1 MKKNMM
7 VVFLFSL
14 VIMMLFN
21 GCAQP
26 VEVIETEPAAQP
38 QMYLVPDNPLGEDE
52 YDPKIYEI
60 NPNVPYVHIPD
71 ESVPLAADFDT
82 SDGISEREAESIAIA
97 HAGLT
102 NDDVQFLHSRYVDDS
117 QEVETPYYHVEFR
130 SQTAP
135 HRFWIDAASGEIL
148 LYEQNT

>member
-1 MKKNMM
+1 MKKMM
-7 VVFLFSL
+7 KIFLFSL

-26 VEVIETEPAAQP
+26 AEVIETEPAAQM
-38 QMYLVPDNPLGEDE
+38 QLSLVPDNPLGQDE

-60 NPNVPYVHIPD
+60 DPNTPYVHIPD

-82 SDGISEREAESIAIA
+82 SDGISEREAEAIAIA
-97 HAGLT
+97 HVGLS

-117 QEVETPYYHVEFR
+117 QEVAVPYYHVEFR
-130 SQTAP
+130 SQTVP
-135 HRFWIDAASGEIL
+135 YKFWIDAASGEIL
-148 LYEQNT
+148 LHE